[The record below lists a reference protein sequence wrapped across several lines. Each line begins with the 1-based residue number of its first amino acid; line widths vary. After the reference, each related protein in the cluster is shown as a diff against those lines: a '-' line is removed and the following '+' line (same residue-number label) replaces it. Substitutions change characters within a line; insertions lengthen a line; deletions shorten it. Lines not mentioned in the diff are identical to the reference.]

1 LVTDRSRSPRE
12 PFTRD
17 VADESPM
24 KAQRLLIK
32 TAPAVD
38 HPRGMR
44 FNPAAAATL
53 HNLTASEIDN
63 PPSGL
68 LTR

>member
-1 LVTDRSRSPRE
+1 
-12 PFTRD
+12 
-17 VADESPM
+17 M
-24 KAQRLLIK
+24 KVQRLLIK